1 MPPLRKTDTEKEEF
15 YEKLEQTYR
24 QCPNN
29 DAKLIIGDMN
39 AKVGQEEMYRPTIGP
54 YSVHKECN
62 DNETLTWTSPDHQT
76 QNQIDHVL
84 IDLRHGS
91 DILDCRNYRG
101 ANIDSDHYLIAG
113 RIRARISNARND
125 KTKPKIIKYNVDKL
139 KCTEVERKFQICLD
153 RKISEHPRSEVY
165 PTELNTNW
173 EFMKTMLKETAE
185 EVLGEVPKGQQNN
198 WFDEE
203 CQRVT
208 KEKNDAYLKM
218 INKRTSS
225 NVEEYRV
232 NTKRKVFKP
241 QANQVK
247 ALNGI
252 LLNERVEVLEKW
264 QEHFSTLLNGES
276 RAECRYVIEIEQ
288 EDTELQ
294 TLEEIN
300 KAIKSLARN
309 KSPGADN
316 PPAEIFKCGGQTF
329 VTLLHKLLIQAYGTY
344 AMKKQAFKSDISI
357 SKMALKALKMM
368 NVPDAP
374 VQEPKKT

>member
-1 MPPLRKTDTEKEEF
+1 MTTFTAELVAVKEAYKIFWHLSFHSCYQTQHIFGVGFVVSKRVNNLIIGFDAIDHRICVLRIRGTFFNYCLINAHAPTEDKTDTEKEEF

-39 AKVGQEEMYRPTIGP
+39 AKVGQEE
-54 YSVHKECN
+54 
-62 DNETLTWTSPDHQT
+62 
-76 QNQIDHVL
+76 IDVD
-84 IDLRHGS
+84 IARSSLRHGS

-139 KCTEVERKFQICLD
+139 KCTEVERNFQICLD

-173 EFMKTMLKETAE
+173 EFMKTTLKETAE
-185 EVLGEVPKGQQNN
+185 EVLGKVPKRQRNN

-218 INKRTSS
+218 INRRTRS
-225 NVEEYRV
+225 NVEEYRI
-232 NTKRKVFKP
+232 KRR
-241 QANQVK
+241 
-247 ALNGI
+247 
-252 LLNERVEVLEKW
+252 EEK
-264 QEHFSTLLNGES
+264 QKHKQKK
-276 RAECRYVIEIEQ
+276 RQ
-288 EDTELQ
+288 Q
-294 TLEEIN
+294 IN
-300 KAIKSLARN
+300 KEFEEMENLNREHEYRKFYKQVNIK
-309 KSPGADN
+309 KS
-316 PPAEIFKCGGQTF
+316 F
-329 VTLLHKLLIQAYGTY
+329 QAT
-344 AMKKQAFKSDISI
+344 S
-357 SKMALKALKMM
+357 
-368 NVPDAP
+368 
-374 VQEPKKT
+374 EPSQGP